1 MISEEPIVSV
11 IIPAFKEGK
20 TIRKVIKDIKSSATY
35 KTQIIIVDGYSNDGT
50 EEIAKEENVEFV
62 MEPRL
67 GYGRAIRTGLDHVKG
82 DIIVIIDADGT
93 YEACDINRLS
103 IPLLKDEADVCLA
116 SRIGGTLLPGAMPG
130 INFVGN
136 RIFTWLYNIIYR
148 QHLSDTQTGFRA
160 ITKKALERLEL
171 KVDGM
176 GVSTA
181 MLTQA
186 AKKGL
191 RIAEFPTTYKP
202 RNNHSKSKLNRFKA
216 GYGIFSILLSG

>member
-1 MISEEPIVSV
+1 MGEESIVSV
-11 IIPAFKEGK
+11 IIPSFKEGK
-20 TIRKVIKDIKSSATY
+20 TIRKVIKDIKRSATY

-62 MEPRL
+62 TEPKL
-67 GYGRAIRTGLDHVKG
+67 GYGRAIKTGLDHVKG
-82 DIIVIIDADGT
+82 NIIVIIDADGT
-93 YEACDINRLS
+93 YEACDINSLS
-103 IPLLKDEADVCLA
+103 VPLLKNEADVCLA

-148 QHLSDTQTGFRA
+148 QHVSDTQTGFRA

-171 KVDGM
+171 GVDGM

-202 RNNHSKSKLNRFKA
+202 RNDHSKSKLNRFKA
-216 GYGIFSILLSG
+216 GYEIFSILLSG